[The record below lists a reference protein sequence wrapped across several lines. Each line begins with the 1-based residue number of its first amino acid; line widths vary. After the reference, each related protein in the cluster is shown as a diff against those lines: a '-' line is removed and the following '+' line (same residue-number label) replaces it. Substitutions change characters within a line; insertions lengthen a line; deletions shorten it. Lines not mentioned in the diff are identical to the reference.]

1 MSEQRFFR
9 LSVTD
14 VTLDFLHIFFRSQGD
29 SARARRPWSG
39 FHGEM
44 IKSSSRWSQRVTK
57 KFKIRSSSAKKKNRF
72 CKFCNFTISNHL
84 FGFIRFICPF
94 FFSFFFSKEKRLNM
108 RQDKSASRGDDGF
121 ASVLD
126 CEALFPALP
135 LTFSMQVLR
144 FLTFTPAASLLPL
157 SAADGYGVE
166 HSL

>member
-1 MSEQRFFR
+1 
-9 LSVTD
+9 
-14 VTLDFLHIFFRSQGD
+14 
-29 SARARRPWSG
+29 
-39 FHGEM
+39 
-44 IKSSSRWSQRVTK
+44 
-57 KFKIRSSSAKKKNRF
+57 
-72 CKFCNFTISNHL
+72 
-84 FGFIRFICPF
+84 
-94 FFSFFFSKEKRLNM
+94 M